1 MSCWHGISHLYICCC
16 HGNHATPF
24 YCAILGGCGKND
36 YIKCKVE
43 RDLKTHFLYAQWMDL
58 CSEPKK
64 SYHLRAYANFFL
76 IFNENTL
83 KSV

>member
-1 MSCWHGISHLYICCC
+1 
-16 HGNHATPF
+16 
-24 YCAILGGCGKND
+24 
-36 YIKCKVE
+36 
-43 RDLKTHFLYAQWMDL
+43 MDL

-83 KSV
+83 KPVQVKVNNRALNSDFF